1 MRAATETRFGEVLDR
16 ARAARRAVGAFTC
29 YDLLGFEAVVRAAES
44 RGAPVIILVSPASF
58 GAEGGERLVR
68 AFGAAAR
75 GFSADVLVQL
85 DHVRD
90 ERLIE
95 RAADCGV
102 DAVMADGSKLP
113 FGENLAF
120 TRNVADAVRSRGVGV
135 EAELGRVEGHE
146 DEAGETLSGAATD
159 PEEAGRFVGESGVDC
174 LAVAVGNVHGHYSGV
189 PKLDWRRLQEVR
201 DLSPVP
207 LSLHGASGLPEE
219 DLRRAVTLGVAKFNV
234 NTELRAAY
242 FRRLGEELG
251 ARAAKLNLK
260 GLGDGVVES
269 VQEVVEAKLFAFG
282 WIGKES

>member
-1 MRAATETRFGEVLDR
+1 VETATETRFGEVLGR
-16 ARAARRAVGAFTC
+16 AQAAGRAVGAFTC

-44 RGAPVIILVSPASF
+44 RGAPVIVLVSPASF

-75 GFSADVLVQL
+75 GSSSDVLVQL

-90 ERLIE
+90 ARLIE

-113 FGENLAF
+113 YGENLAF
-120 TRNVADAVRSRGVGV
+120 TRTVVDSVRPRGVGV

-146 DEAGETLSGAATD
+146 DEAGETLSGEATD
-159 PEEAGRFVGESGVDC
+159 PGEAGRFVEESGVDC
-174 LAVAVGNVHGHYSGV
+174 LAVGVGNVHGHYSGT
-189 PKLDWRRLQEVR
+189 PQLDWRRLQDVR

-207 LSLHGASGLPEE
+207 LSLHGASGLPEG
-219 DLRRAVTLGVAKFNV
+219 DLRRAVSLGVAKFNV

-242 FRRLGEELG
+242 FRHLGEDLETRT
-251 ARAAKLNLK
+251 ATLNLK
-260 GLGDGVVES
+260 GLGDGVVRAVEK
-269 VQEVVEAKLFAFG
+269 VVEAKLSAFG
-282 WIGKES
+282 WIGKEA